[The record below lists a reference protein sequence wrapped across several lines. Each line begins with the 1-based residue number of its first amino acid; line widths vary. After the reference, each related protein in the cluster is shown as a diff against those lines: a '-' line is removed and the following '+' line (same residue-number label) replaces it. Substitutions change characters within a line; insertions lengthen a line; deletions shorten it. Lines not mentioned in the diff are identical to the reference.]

1 MVALADRLMDTDIRV
16 ALIGYGLA
24 GASFHAP
31 TIAVTPG
38 LRLATIVTA
47 SATPAGR

>member
-1 MVALADRLMDTDIRV
+1 MSAEVRV

-24 GASFHAP
+24 GACFHAP

-47 SATPAGR
+47 SPERQERARRLTRA